1 MDYKKLGQ
9 RIREYR
15 IKINMTQEALAEAA
29 SVSAVYIS
37 QIETGNRK
45 PSLETVFK
53 ISIILNVSMD
63 YLIKDSVIES
73 SNGRMDELIAL
84 LKGRPEEEI
93 ALVTDTA
100 KEMLKHIK
108 NRYVLKTEERKG
120 GQ

>member
-15 IKINMTQEALAEAA
+15 MKINMTQEALAEA
-29 SVSAVYIS
+29 VGISAVFIS

-53 ISIILNVSMD
+53 IATTLNVPMD
-63 YLIKDSVIES
+63 YLMKDSVVES
-73 SNGRMDELIAL
+73 SSEKMDELIAM
-84 LKGRPEEEI
+84 LKGRPEEEV

-100 KEMLKHIK
+100 KEILKHIK
-108 NRYVLKTEERKG
+108 DKSIVSAE
-120 GQ
+120 